1 MPGGLSLQQDEG
13 VEEQMDGVLRGGGVG
28 TLPGDREGPKN
39 KDGRGVRGALWG
51 YPSHAPRPCGPVAQL
66 LRGRG
71 EPEAREGGSRSRKR
85 PARGPFAARAGARSV
100 GAGEDWRRGRVAEGG
115 VRNGEGP
122 VVPAGDPARTGG
134 RD

>member
-13 VEEQMDGVLRGGGVG
+13 VEEPLAGVLRGGRVG
-28 TLPGDREGPKN
+28 TLPGDREGSKD
-39 KDGRGVRGALWG
+39 KDGRGVRGSLWG

-71 EPEAREGGSRSRKR
+71 EPEAREGGPRSRR
-85 PARGPFAARAGARSV
+85 RLARGPFAARAGARGV
-100 GAGEDWRRGRVAEGG
+100 GAGRDRRRRRVADGG

-122 VVPAGDPARTGG
+122 VVLAG
-134 RD
+134 